1 MHFTQVLR
9 VTFILHSTF
18 FIFHSTPLALW
29 RGVGGEAFSLFLYPM
44 QIELS
49 YLLGPLMGGIIGYIT
64 NYLAIRMMF
73 RPHQPKHIFG
83 KRIPFTPGIIP
94 KERFRI
100 AEAVGDSISENLM
113 NKEVLAKN
121 LLSEEMLGKIG
132 ESYDTFISTQ
142 KKNKETLREFL
153 AHYLPASDI
162 DAIQADTSTELALQ
176 LHTRLSDSEL
186 GSVMAHAVIE
196 HVMMKMSSGVMGF
209 LGADKF
215 LSFLEG
221 PAEHQLEKHIN
232 QIIANNSE
240 EIISNFVA
248 QESNHLLDTPVSD
261 LLKDHDEQIVQLR
274 HILLEGYTT
283 IITTH
288 LPKILSTLDISKI
301 IRDRINEMDMMETEK
316 IILDVM
322 KKELNAIVWLG
333 ALLGCIIGTVNSFF

>member
-1 MHFTQVLR
+1 
-9 VTFILHSTF
+9 
-18 FIFHSTPLALW
+18 
-29 RGVGGEAFSLFLYPM
+29 M

-162 DAIQADTSTELALQ
+162 DAIQA
-176 LHTRLSDSEL
+176 
-186 GSVMAHAVIE
+186 
-196 HVMMKMSSGVMGF
+196 
-209 LGADKF
+209 
-215 LSFLEG
+215 
-221 PAEHQLEKHIN
+221 
-232 QIIANNSE
+232 
-240 EIISNFVA
+240 
-248 QESNHLLDTPVSD
+248 
-261 LLKDHDEQIVQLR
+261 
-274 HILLEGYTT
+274 
-283 IITTH
+283 
-288 LPKILSTLDISKI
+288 
-301 IRDRINEMDMMETEK
+301 
-316 IILDVM
+316 
-322 KKELNAIVWLG
+322 
-333 ALLGCIIGTVNSFF
+333 

>member
-1 MHFTQVLR
+1 MKNT
-9 VTFILHSTF
+9 TFLVLHSLFFLSTF
-18 FIFHSTPLALW
+18 
-29 RGVGGEAFSLFLYPM
+29 YM
-44 QIELS
+44 NIEIS

-100 AEAVGDSISENLM
+100 AEAVGYSISENLM

-132 ESYDTFISTQ
+132 ESYDTFIASQ
-142 KKNKETLREFL
+142 KTNREKLREFL
-153 AHYLPASDI
+153 AHYLPESDI
-162 DAIQADTSTELALQ
+162 DAIQKDASNEFALQ
-176 LHTRLSDSEL
+176 LHTRLADSEL

-196 HVMMKMSSGVMGF
+196 HVMKKMSSGVMGF
-209 LGADKF
+209 FGADKF

-240 EIISNFVA
+240 DIISKFVTK
-248 QESNHLLDTPVSD
+248 ESTHLLDTPVCE
-261 LLKDHDEQIVQLR
+261 LLAGHDEQIVQLR